1 MKISG
6 AELFVKAL
14 KAEGVKHLFGFPG
27 GVVIPVFDVLY
38 SEPEIK
44 VILARHEQGAVHA
57 ADGYARSTG
66 KTGVCLVTSGP
77 GATNTVTGIATANFD
92 SVPIVCFTGQVSRSM
107 IGNDAFQEADIVG
120 ITRPITKHNYLVL
133 DRKDLGRILKEA
145 FTIANS
151 GRPGPVLVDL
161 PKDVIL
167 EKGDDEYPA
176 RVSIRGY
183 NPVLKG
189 HPNQIKRA
197 AAELKKAKRPLFY
210 VGGGL
215 HISGAVDVFRK
226 AVKKTGVPVVH
237 SLMGTGAIPGDDPLS
252 LGMLGMH
259 GTYVA
264 NMAVSHSDLLFGI
277 GNRFDDRATGELAK
291 FAPGAKIV
299 HIDQDP
305 VSISRN
311 VPVEVPI
318 VGDARHVLE
327 QLLPLLEAPETEA
340 WLGQIEDWRR
350 EHDQQ
355 EQPEGGVKAPGT
367 ERTEAVRGRKAA
379 NPGKAASAAAAKAKT
394 ESGQG
399 SGGHLRP
406 DTIIQAICKVFP
418 DAIIATEVGQNQM
431 WASQF
436 YTFRHSRSL
445 LTSGGLGTMG
455 YGFPAAIG
463 AQIANPDK
471 RVIDIA
477 GDGSIQM
484 NIQELATAV
493 YNELPV
499 IVAILNNGFLGMVRQ
514 WQELFFGRRYSST
527 CLMRGENCPPEC
539 EGQMEGCPVYHPD
552 FVKLAEA
559 YGAVGLR
566 VVEDAQIEPALKQAE
581 AIKDRPVF
589 IDFLVEREFNV
600 FPMVAPGA
608 GNAEMMFSEGG
619 QS

>member
-44 VILARHEQGAVHA
+44 VVLTRHEQGAVHA

-167 EKGDDEYPA
+167 EQGDDEYPA
-176 RVSIRGY
+176 KVTIRGY

-197 AAELKKAKRPLFY
+197 AGELKKAKKPLFY
-210 VGGGL
+210 VGGGI
-215 HISGAVDVFRK
+215 HIAGAVEVFRK
-226 AVKKTGVPVVH
+226 AVEKTGVPVVH
-237 SLMGTGAIPGDDPLS
+237 SLMGTGAIPGDDPLA

-264 NMAVSHSDLLFGI
+264 NMAVSQTDLLFGI
-277 GNRFDDRATGELAK
+277 GNRFDDRATGNLEK
-291 FAPGAKIV
+291 FAPEAKIV

-318 VGDARHVLE
+318 VGDARLVLE
-327 QLLPLLEAPETEA
+327 QLLPLLEAPKINE
-340 WLGQIEDWRR
+340 WLDQVTGWRE
-350 EHDQQ
+350 EHPLKVQSGKD
-355 EQPEGGVKAPGT
+355 EVTSHLQPDEV
-367 ERTEAVRGRKAA
+367 
-379 NPGKAASAAAAKAKT
+379 
-394 ESGQG
+394 
-399 SGGHLRP
+399 
-406 DTIIQAICKVFP
+406 IQTVCRVFP

-436 YTFRHSRSL
+436 FTFRHPRSL

-463 AQIANPDK
+463 AQFANPDR

-493 YNELPV
+493 YNHLPV
-499 IVAILNNGFLGMVRQ
+499 IVAILNNGYLGMVRQ
-514 WQELFFGRRYSST
+514 WQELFFDRRYSST
-527 CLMRGENCPPEC
+527 CLMRGAECPPEC
-539 EGQMEGCPVYHPD
+539 TGPGEGCPAYYPD

-566 VVEDAQIEPALKQAE
+566 VKKREEIEPALRE
-581 AIKDRPVF
+581 AGKIRDRPIF
-589 IDFLVEREFNV
+589 IDFIVEREFNV

>member
-14 KAEGVKHLFGFPG
+14 KAEGVEHLFGFPG
-27 GVVIPVFDVLY
+27 GVVIPVFDALY
-38 SEPEIK
+38 GEKEIK
-44 VILARHEQGAVHA
+44 VILTRHEQGAVHA

-176 RVSIRGY
+176 KVTIRGY

-215 HISGAVDVFRK
+215 HISGAVEVFRR

-237 SLMGTGAIPGDDPLS
+237 SLMGTGSIPGDDPLA

-264 NMAVSHSDLLFGI
+264 NMAVSHADLLFGI
-277 GNRFDDRATGELAK
+277 GNRFDDRATGDLSK
-291 FAPGAKIV
+291 FAPNAKIV

-327 QLLPLLEAPETEA
+327 QLLPLLEAPKINE
-340 WLGQIEDWRR
+340 WLERLSSWRN
-350 EHDQQ
+350 EHSL
-355 EQPEGGVKAPGT
+355 EVKAGQQ
-367 ERTEAVRGRKAA
+367 
-379 NPGKAASAAAAKAKT
+379 GKT
-394 ESGQG
+394 
-399 SGGHLRP
+399 GHLLP
-406 DTIIQAICKVFP
+406 DEVIQTICRVFP

-431 WASQF
+431 WASLF
-436 YTFRHSRSL
+436 FTFRHSRSL

-463 AQIANPDK
+463 AQLANPDK

-499 IVAILNNGFLGMVRQ
+499 IVAILNNGYLGMVRQ
-514 WQELFFGRRYSST
+514 WQELFFGKRYSST
-527 CLMRGENCPPEC
+527 CLMRGSECPPEC
-539 EGQMEGCPVYHPD
+539 TGRAEGCPAYHPD

-566 VVEDAQIEPALKQAE
+566 VTKPGEIEPTLRQAGK
-581 AIKDRPVF
+581 IKDRPIF
-589 IDFLVEREFNV
+589 IDFIVEREFNV

-608 GNAEMMFSEGG
+608 GNAEMMLAEGG
-619 QS
+619 ES

>member
-66 KTGVCLVTSGP
+66 RTGVCLVTSGP

-92 SVPIVCFTGQVSRSM
+92 SVPIVCFTGQVSRAM

-145 FTIANS
+145 FTIANT

-167 EKGDDEYPA
+167 EKGDEEYPD
-176 RVSIRGY
+176 RVAIRGY

-197 AAELKKAKRPLFY
+197 AGELKKAKKPLFY
-210 VGGGL
+210 VGGGI
-215 HISGAVDVFRK
+215 HISGAVEIFRK
-226 AVKKTGVPVVH
+226 AVRKTRVPVVH
-237 SLMGTGAIPGDDPLS
+237 SLMGIGALPGDDPLC

-259 GTYVA
+259 GTYVS
-264 NMAVSHSDLLFGI
+264 NMAVTHADLLFGI
-277 GNRFDDRATGELAK
+277 GNRFDDRATGDLSK
-291 FAPGAKIV
+291 FAPEAKIV

-318 VGDARHVLE
+318 VGDARLVLE
-327 QLLPLLEAPETEA
+327 QLLPLLEAPKIDGWMER
-340 WLGQIEDWRR
+340 INVWRE
-350 EHDQQ
+350 EHPLQVQ
-355 EQPEGGVKAPGT
+355 VGGERVAGKAT
-367 ERTEAVRGRKAA
+367 GRSD
-379 NPGKAASAAAAKAKT
+379 NPGPAATAVAAKT
-394 ESGQG
+394 GPDRRSGPG
-399 SGGHLRP
+399 SIGHLRP
-406 DTIIQAICKVFP
+406 DRVIRAICNIFP

-431 WASQF
+431 WAAQF
-436 YTFRHSRSL
+436 FTFRHSRRL

-493 YNELPV
+493 YNRVPV

-514 WQELFFGRRYSST
+514 WQELFFDKRYSST
-527 CLMRGENCPPEC
+527 CLMRGEECPPEC
-539 EGQMEGCPVYHPD
+539 KGRSEGCPAYHPD

-559 YGAVGLR
+559 YGAAGMR
-566 VVEDAQIEPALKQAE
+566 VFQDEDIEGALIE
-581 AIKDRPVF
+581 AGKINDRPVF

-608 GNAEMMFSEGG
+608 GNTEMIFSERR

>member
-44 VILARHEQGAVHA
+44 VILTRHEQGAVHA

-92 SVPIVCFTGQVSRSM
+92 SVPIVCFTGQVSRTM

-133 DRKDLGRILKEA
+133 DRRDLGRILKEA

-176 RVSIRGY
+176 KVSIRGY

-197 AAELKKAKRPLFY
+197 AGELKKAKKPLFY
-210 VGGGL
+210 VGGGI
-215 HISGAVDVFRK
+215 HIAGAVEVFRK

-237 SLMGTGAIPGDDPLS
+237 SLMGTGAVPGDDPLS

-277 GNRFDDRATGELAK
+277 GNRFDDRATGDLSK
-291 FAPGAKIV
+291 FAPEAKIV

-318 VGDARHVLE
+318 VGDARQVLE
-327 QLLPLLEAPETEA
+327 QMLPLLEATKIDE
-340 WLGQIEDWRR
+340 WLEQLSSWRK
-350 EHDQQ
+350 EHPLEVQ
-355 EQPEGGVKAPGT
+355 V
-367 ERTEAVRGRKAA
+367 GRDG
-379 NPGKAASAAAAKAKT
+379 NT
-394 ESGQG
+394 
-399 SGGHLRP
+399 GHLRP
-406 DTIIQAICKVFP
+406 DSVIRTICRVFP

-431 WASQF
+431 WTSQF
-436 YTFRHSRSL
+436 FTFRHPRSL

-463 AQIANPDK
+463 AQFANPDK

-493 YNELPV
+493 YNKLPV
-499 IVAILNNGFLGMVRQ
+499 IVAILNNGYLGMVRQ
-514 WQELFFGRRYSST
+514 WQELFFDRRYSST
-527 CLMRGENCPPEC
+527 CLMTGAECPPQC
-539 EGQMEGCPVYHPD
+539 KGPGDHCPVYHPD

-566 VVEDAQIEPALKQAE
+566 VMKDSDIEPALKE
-581 AIKDRPVF
+581 ADRIKDRPIF

-608 GNAEMMFSEGG
+608 GNTDMIFSEGG
-619 QS
+619 E

>member
-14 KAEGVKHLFGFPG
+14 KAEGVEHLFGFPG
-27 GVVIPVFDVLY
+27 GVVIPVFDTLY
-38 SEPEIK
+38 SEPDIK
-44 VILARHEQGAVHA
+44 VILTRHEQGAVHA

-66 KTGVCLVTSGP
+66 RTGVCLVTSGP

-176 RVSIRGY
+176 KVSIRGY
-183 NPVLKG
+183 NPILKG
-189 HPNQIKRA
+189 HPNQIKKA
-197 AAELKKAKRPLFY
+197 AGVLKKAKKPLFY
-210 VGGGL
+210 VGGGI
-215 HISGAVDVFRK
+215 HIAGAADVFRR
-226 AVKKTGVPVVH
+226 AVKKTGVPVIH
-237 SLMGTGAIPGDDPLS
+237 SLMGIGAIPGDDPLC

-259 GTYVA
+259 GSYIA
-264 NMAVSHSDLLFGI
+264 NMAVSHADLLFAI
-277 GNRFDDRATGELAK
+277 GNRFDDRATGDLAK
-291 FAPGAKIV
+291 FAPDANIV

-318 VGDARHVLE
+318 VGDAGQVLE
-327 QLLPLLEAPETEA
+327 QLLPLLDAPS
-340 WLGQIEDWRR
+340 IEDWIEQIEGWRS
-350 EHDQQ
+350 EHPLQIQ
-355 EQPEGGVKAPGT
+355 
-367 ERTEAVRGRKAA
+367 VRGEIAPEIAA
-379 NPGKAASAAAAKAKT
+379 VEEPAAKKQDA
-394 ESGQG
+394 SQP
-399 SGGHLRP
+399 SIGHLRP
-406 DTIIQAICKVFP
+406 DRVIRAICRKFP

-436 YTFRHSRSL
+436 FTFRHPRSM

-493 YNELPV
+493 QNKLPV
-499 IVAILNNGFLGMVRQ
+499 IVAILNNGYLGMVRQ
-514 WQELFFGRRYSST
+514 WQELFFHRRYSST
-527 CLMRGENCPPEC
+527 CLMTGDGCPPEC
-539 EGQMEGCPVYHPD
+539 KGPGDHCPVYHPD

-566 VVEDAQIEPALKQAE
+566 VARDSDIEGALAE
-581 AIKDRPVF
+581 AGRITDRPIF

-608 GNAEMMFSEGG
+608 GNTEMIFSEGEE
-619 QS
+619 S

>member
-27 GVVIPVFDVLY
+27 GVVIPVFDALY
-38 SEPEIK
+38 GEKEIK
-44 VILARHEQGAVHA
+44 VILTRHEQGAVHA

-167 EKGDDEYPA
+167 EKGDDEYPSK
-176 RVSIRGY
+176 VTIRGY

-197 AAELKKAKRPLFY
+197 ALELKKAKKPLFY
-210 VGGGL
+210 VGGGI
-215 HISGAVDVFRK
+215 HIAGAVDIFRK
-226 AVKKTGVPVVH
+226 AVEKTSVPVVH
-237 SLMGTGAIPGDDPLS
+237 SLMGTGSIPGDDPLA

-277 GNRFDDRATGELAK
+277 GNRFDDRATGDLSK
-291 FAPGAKIV
+291 FAPEAKIV

-318 VGDARHVLE
+318 VGDARQVLE
-327 QLLPLLEAPETEA
+327 QLLPLLEAPKIEE
-340 WLGQIEDWRR
+340 WLGQISSWRK
-350 EHDQQ
+350 EHPL
-355 EQPEGGVKAPGT
+355 EVKA
-367 ERTEAVRGRKAA
+367 
-379 NPGKAASAAAAKAKT
+379 
-394 ESGQG
+394 GQDG
-399 SGGHLRP
+399 ETGHLRP
-406 DTIIQAICKVFP
+406 DEVIRTICRVFP

-436 YTFRHSRSL
+436 FTFRHSRSL

-463 AQIANPDK
+463 AQFANPDK

-499 IVAILNNGFLGMVRQ
+499 IVAILNNGYLGMVRQ

-527 CLMRGENCPPEC
+527 CLMTGVECPPEC
-539 EGQMEGCPVYHPD
+539 KGPGDRCPVYHPD

-566 VVEDAQIEPALKQAE
+566 VSKPADIEAALRE
-581 AIKDRPVF
+581 AGKIKDRPIF
-589 IDFLVEREFNV
+589 IDFIVEREFNV

-608 GNAEMMFSEGG
+608 GNTEMMFCEGEE
-619 QS
+619 S

>member
-27 GVVIPVFDVLY
+27 GVVIPVFDTLY
-38 SEPEIK
+38 SEPEIN
-44 VILARHEQGAVHA
+44 VILTRHEQGAVHA

-176 RVSIRGY
+176 KVTIRGY

-210 VGGGL
+210 VGGGV
-215 HISGAVDVFRK
+215 HIAGAVDIFRK
-226 AVKKTGVPVVH
+226 SVEKTGVPVVH
-237 SLMGTGAIPGDDPLS
+237 SLMGIGAIPGDDPLA

-264 NMAVSHSDLLFGI
+264 NMAVSRSDLLFGI
-277 GNRFDDRATGELAK
+277 GNRFDDRATGDLSK
-291 FAPGAKIV
+291 FAPEAKIV

-318 VGDARHVLE
+318 VGDARRVLE
-327 QLLPLLEAPETEA
+327 QLLPLLEAPMIDEWLAQIASWRKEHPLEVKVGKDGET
-340 WLGQIEDWRR
+340 
-350 EHDQQ
+350 
-355 EQPEGGVKAPGT
+355 
-367 ERTEAVRGRKAA
+367 
-379 NPGKAASAAAAKAKT
+379 
-394 ESGQG
+394 
-399 SGGHLRP
+399 GHLRP
-406 DTIIQAICKVFP
+406 DDVIQTISRIFP

-436 YTFRHSRSL
+436 FTFRHSRSL

-493 YNELPV
+493 LNQLPV
-499 IVAILNNGFLGMVRQ
+499 IVAILNNGYLGMVRQ
-514 WQELFFGRRYSST
+514 WQELFFDRRYSST
-527 CLMRGENCPPEC
+527 CLMTGAECPPEC
-539 EGQMEGCPVYHPD
+539 KGPGDHCPAYHPD

-566 VVEDAQIEPALKQAE
+566 VMKHKDIEPALKE
-581 AIKDRPVF
+581 AKKIKDRPIF
-589 IDFLVEREFNV
+589 IDFIVEREFNV

-608 GNAEMMFSEGG
+608 GNTEMMFSEGG

>member
-6 AELFVKAL
+6 AELFIKAL

-27 GVVIPVFDVLY
+27 GVVIPVFDALY
-38 SEPEIK
+38 AETEIK
-44 VILARHEQGAVHA
+44 VILTRHEQGAVHA

-176 RVSIRGY
+176 KVAIRGY

-197 AAELKKAKRPLFY
+197 VGELKKAKRPLFY
-210 VGGGL
+210 VGGGI
-215 HISGAVDVFRK
+215 HIAGAVEIFRK

-237 SLMGTGAIPGDDPLS
+237 SLMGIGALPGDNPLA
-252 LGMLGMH
+252 LGMIGMH

-264 NMAVSHSDLLFGI
+264 NMAVTYSDLLFGI
-277 GNRFDDRATGELAK
+277 GNRFDDRATGDLSK
-291 FAPGAKIV
+291 FAPEAKIV

-318 VGDARHVLE
+318 VGDAFQVLE
-327 QLLPLLEAPETEA
+327 QMLPLLEAPKIRD
-340 WLGQIEDWRR
+340 WLDQIAGWRKEHPLEVKIGQN
-350 EHDQQ
+350 
-355 EQPEGGVKAPGT
+355 T
-367 ERTEAVRGRKAA
+367 
-379 NPGKAASAAAAKAKT
+379 
-394 ESGQG
+394 G
-399 SGGHLRP
+399 SGHLRP
-406 DTIIQAICKVFP
+406 DRVIQAICRVFP

-431 WASQF
+431 WTSQF
-436 YTFRHSRSL
+436 FTFRHPRSL

-493 YNELPV
+493 QNRLPV
-499 IVAILNNGFLGMVRQ
+499 IVAILNNGYLGMVRQ
-514 WQELFFGRRYSST
+514 WQELFFDRRYSST
-527 CLMRGENCPPEC
+527 CLMTGAECPPQC
-539 EGQMEGCPVYHPD
+539 RGPGDHCPVYHPD

-566 VVEDAQIEPALKQAE
+566 VMNDADIEPALKQAE
-581 AIKDRPVF
+581 AIKDRPIF

-608 GNAEMMFSEGG
+608 GNSEMMFSEEGE
-619 QS
+619 S